1 MSDPVPP
8 SFLSQFAALRD
19 PRQAAKVL
27 YPLPEVLLLL
37 LCGTIAGADDF
48 VELAL
53 WGGEHLA
60 FLRRFL
66 PYARG
71 VPSHD
76 TLCEVVAALDPELFK
91 ACFARWVERLRSPVP
106 GTAGVD
112 ADGPEVV
119 APEVVAPEVVAPEVV
134 APEVVA
140 PEVVALDGKTSR
152 RSHARSKG
160 RGPLHTVAA
169 WATGQRLVL
178 GQEAV
183 SDKSNEITAIPL
195 LLQRLELAGALVT
208 IDAMGTQTA
217 IAQAILDRG
226 GDYLLA
232 LKGNRPETFASV
244 AELFASP
251 PPKLA
256 IGTCETID
264 GGHGRVETRTHRVSH
279 EVGWLFSDRRYP
291 DEPRFPGLA
300 MIGMVESTTE
310 RGGQVEHERR
320 YYLCS
325 AKLDAGT
332 FARAVRSHWSIENR
346 LHWVLDVV
354 FHDDLARLRTGHGP
368 ANMAVVK
375 HMALNLLHQA
385 KPATSLKNRRKRAG
399 WNADYLAQVIQQTT

>member
-1 MSDPVPP
+1 MSDLVAP
-8 SFLSQFAALRD
+8 SFLAQFAALRD

-53 WGGEHLA
+53 WGSEHLG

-91 ACFARWVERLRSPVP
+91 ACFARWVERLRDLAPAVDGP
-106 GTAGVD
+106 GVA
-112 ADGPEVV
+112 GPEVI
-119 APEVVAPEVVAPEVV
+119 AI
-134 APEVVA
+134 
-140 PEVVALDGKTSR
+140 DGKTSR

-160 RGPLHTVAA
+160 RGPLHTVSA
-169 WATGQRLVL
+169 WATGQRMVL
-178 GQEAV
+178 GQEAA
-183 SDKSNEITAIPL
+183 SEKSNEITAIPL

-232 LKGNRPETFASV
+232 LKRNRPETLASV
-244 AELFASP
+244 EELFASP

-256 IGTCETID
+256 IGTYETID
-264 GGHGRVETRTHRVSH
+264 GGHGRIETRTHRVCH
-279 EVGWLFSDRRYP
+279 EVAWMFSSRRYP
-291 DEPRFPGLA
+291 DEPKFPGLA
-300 MIGMVESTTE
+300 MVGVVESTTE
-310 RGGQVEHERR
+310 RDGKVEHETRH
-320 YYLCS
+320 YLCS
-325 AKLDAGT
+325 AKLDPDT
-332 FARAVRSHWSIENR
+332 FARTVRSHWDVENR
-346 LHWVLDVV
+346 LHWVPDVV

-375 HMALNLLHQA
+375 HMALNLLTQA
-385 KPATSLKNRRKRAG
+385 RPTTSLKNRRKRAG
-399 WNADYLAQVIQQTT
+399 WNESYLAQVIQQTT

>member
-1 MSDPVPP
+1 MSDPVAP
-8 SFLSQFAALRD
+8 SFLLQFAALRD
-19 PRQAAKVL
+19 PRQVAKVL

-66 PYARG
+66 PFARG

-91 ACFARWVERLRSPVP
+91 ACFVRWIERLRDLAPAA
-106 GTAGVD
+106 AGVE
-112 ADGPEVV
+112 AGGQEVI
-119 APEVVAPEVVAPEVV
+119 AI
-134 APEVVA
+134 
-140 PEVVALDGKTSR
+140 DGKTSR

-160 RGPLHTVAA
+160 RGPLHTVSA

-208 IDAMGTQTA
+208 IDAIGTQTA
-217 IAQAILDRG
+217 IAQAILGRG

-232 LKGNRPETFASV
+232 LKQNRPETFASV
-244 AELFASP
+244 EELFAQP
-251 PPKLA
+251 PPGLA
-256 IGTCETID
+256 IGTHETVD
-264 GGHGRVETRTHRVSH
+264 GGHGRVETRTHRVCH
-279 EVGWLFSDRRYP
+279 KVDWLFSDRRYP
-291 DEPRFPGLA
+291 GEPRFPGLA
-300 MIGMVESTTE
+300 MVGVVESRTE
-310 RGGQVEHERR
+310 RAGKVEREAR

-325 AKLDAGT
+325 AKLDADT
-332 FARAVRSHWSIENR
+332 FARAVRSHWGIENR

-354 FHDDLARLRTGHGP
+354 FHDDLARLRTGNGP

-375 HMALNLLHQA
+375 HMALNLLTQA
-385 KPATSLKNRRKRAG
+385 RPTTSFKNRRKRAG
-399 WNADYLAQVIQQTT
+399 WNTNYLAQVIQQTT

>member
-1 MSDPVPP
+1 MSDPVQPL
-8 SFLSQFAALRD
+8 FLTQFAALRD

-37 LCGTIAGADDF
+37 LCGTIAGADGF

-66 PYARG
+66 PYAHG

-91 ACFARWVERLRSPVP
+91 ACFANWVERLRAPVP
-106 GTAGVD
+106 VAAAETPAGR
-112 ADGPEVV
+112 EVI
-119 APEVVAPEVVAPEVV
+119 
-134 APEVVA
+134 
-140 PEVVALDGKTSR
+140 ALDGKTSR
-152 RSHARSKG
+152 RSHVRSRG

-183 SDKSNEITAIPL
+183 SDKSNESTAIPL

-232 LKGNRPETFASV
+232 LKQNRPETFASV
-244 AELFASP
+244 GQLFASP
-251 PPKLA
+251 PPDLR
-256 IGTCETID
+256 ISMHQTVD
-264 GGHGRVETRTHRVSH
+264 GGHGRIETRTHRVCH
-279 EVGWLFSDRRYP
+279 EVGWLFSHRRYP

-300 MIGMVESTTE
+300 MVGIVESTTE
-310 RGGQVEHERR
+310 RAGRVERETR

-325 AKLDAGT
+325 AKLDADT
-332 FARAVRSHWSIENR
+332 FARAVRSHWDVENR
-346 LHWVLDVV
+346 LHWMLDVV
-354 FHDDLARLRTGHGP
+354 FHDDLARLRTGFGP

-375 HMALNLLHQA
+375 HMALNLLTQA
-385 KPATSLKNRRKRAG
+385 KPITSLKNRRKRAG
-399 WNADYLAQVIQQTT
+399 WNTDYLAQIIQQTT

>member
-8 SFLSQFAALRD
+8 SFLAQFAALRD
-19 PRQAAKVL
+19 PRQASKVL

-91 ACFARWVERLRSPVP
+91 TCFARWVERLRDPARAAE
-106 GTAGVD
+106 AG
-112 ADGPEVV
+112 GPEVV
-119 APEVVAPEVVAPEVV
+119 AI
-134 APEVVA
+134 
-140 PEVVALDGKTSR
+140 DGKTSR

-217 IAQAILDRG
+217 IGQAILDRG

-244 AELFASP
+244 EELFASP
-251 PPKLA
+251 PPDIP
-256 IGTCETID
+256 IGTHKTVD
-264 GGHGRVETRTHRVSH
+264 GEHGRIETRTHRVCH
-279 EVGWLFSDRRYP
+279 QVGWLFSDRRYSG
-291 DEPRFPGLA
+291 EPRFPGLA
-300 MIGMVESTTE
+300 MVGVVESTTE
-310 RGGQVEHERR
+310 RAGKVEREVRH
-320 YYLCS
+320 YLCS
-325 AKLDAGT
+325 AKLDADT
-332 FARAVRSHWSIENR
+332 FARAVRSHWDIENR

-354 FHDDLARLRTGHGP
+354 FRDDLARLRTGHGP

-375 HMALNLLHQA
+375 HMALNLLAQA
-385 KPATSLKNRRKRAG
+385 RPTTSLKNRRKQAG
-399 WNADYLAQVIQQTT
+399 WNTNYLAKVVQQTT

>member
-1 MSDPVPP
+1 MSDPVQP

-19 PRQAAKVL
+19 PCQAAKVL

-91 ACFARWVERLRSPVP
+91 ACFARWVEQLRSPAPAAP
-106 GTAGVD
+106 GAVGPGAGEREVTAI
-112 ADGPEVV
+112 
-119 APEVVAPEVVAPEVV
+119 
-134 APEVVA
+134 
-140 PEVVALDGKTSR
+140 DGKTSR

-160 RGPLHTVAA
+160 RGPLHTVSA
-169 WATGQRLVL
+169 WAAGQRLVL

-232 LKGNRPETFASV
+232 LKRNRPETFASV

-251 PPKLA
+251 PPGLA
-256 IGTCETID
+256 IGTHETVD
-264 GGHGRVETRTHRVSH
+264 GGHGRVETRTHRVCH
-279 EVGWLFSDRRYP
+279 QVDWLFSDRRYP

-300 MIGMVESTTE
+300 MVGVVESTTE
-310 RGGQVEHERR
+310 RGGQVEQERR

-325 AKLDAGT
+325 AKLDADT
-332 FARAVRSHWSIENR
+332 FARAVRSHWGIENR
-346 LHWVLDVV
+346 LHWMLDVV

-375 HMALNLLHQA
+375 HMALNLLTQA
-385 KPATSLKNRRKRAG
+385 KPAISLKNRRKRAG
-399 WNADYLAQVIQQTT
+399 WNTDYLAQVLQQTT

>member
-1 MSDPVPP
+1 MSDPVAP

-37 LCGTIAGADDF
+37 LCGTVAGADDF

-66 PYARG
+66 PFARG

-91 ACFARWVERLRSPVP
+91 ACFARWIGRLRDLTPAA
-106 GTAGVD
+106 AGVE
-112 ADGPEVV
+112 AGGREVI
-119 APEVVAPEVVAPEVV
+119 AI
-134 APEVVA
+134 
-140 PEVVALDGKTSR
+140 DGKTSR

-160 RGPLHTVAA
+160 RGPLHTVSA

-217 IAQAILDRG
+217 IAQAVLDRG
-226 GDYLLA
+226 GDCLLA
-232 LKGNRPETFASV
+232 LKQNRPETFASV
-244 AELFASP
+244 EELFAHP
-251 PPKLA
+251 PPGLPFSA
-256 IGTCETID
+256 HETVD
-264 GGHGRVETRTHRVSH
+264 GGHGRVETRTHRICH
-279 EVGWLFSDRRYP
+279 EVGWMVSDRRYP
-291 DEPRFPGLA
+291 GEPRFPGLA
-300 MIGMVESTTE
+300 MVGMVESTTE
-310 RGGQVEHERR
+310 RNGKVEQERR
-320 YYLCS
+320 CYLSS
-325 AKLDAGT
+325 AKLDADT
-332 FARAVRSHWSIENR
+332 FARAARSHWGIENR
-346 LHWVLDVV
+346 LHWMLDVV

-375 HMALNLLHQA
+375 HMALNLLTQA
-385 KPATSLKNRRKRAG
+385 RPTTSLKNRRKKAG
-399 WNADYLAQVIQQTT
+399 WNTNYLAQVIQQTT

>member
-1 MSDPVPP
+1 MPAPVQP
-8 SFLSQFAALRD
+8 SFLLQFAALRD

-27 YPLPEVLLLL
+27 HPLPEVLLLL
-37 LCGTIAGADDF
+37 LCGAIAGADDF

-53 WGGEHLA
+53 WGNENLS

-66 PYARG
+66 PCAHG

-91 ACFARWVERLRSPVP
+91 VCFARWVERLRGPSQEVGGPAP
-106 GTAGVD
+106 AG
-112 ADGPEVV
+112 AGAAGREVT
-119 APEVVAPEVVAPEVV
+119 APEVIAPEVIAI
-134 APEVVA
+134 
-140 PEVVALDGKTSR
+140 DGKTSR

-160 RGPLHTVAA
+160 RGPLHTVSA

-183 SDKSNEITAIPL
+183 SEKSNEITAIPL

-208 IDAMGTQTA
+208 IDAMGTQAA

-232 LKGNRPETFASV
+232 LKRNRPETFASV
-244 AELFASP
+244 EELFASP

-256 IGTCETID
+256 IGTHETID
-264 GGHGRVETRTHRVSH
+264 GGHGRIETRTHRVCH
-279 EVGWLFSDRRYP
+279 EVAWMFSGRRYP
-291 DEPRFPGLA
+291 DEPKFPGLA
-300 MIGMVESTTE
+300 MVGVVESTTE
-310 RGGQVEHERR
+310 RGGKVEHETR
-320 YYLCS
+320 YHLCP
-325 AKLDAGT
+325 AKLDPDT
-332 FARAVRSHWSIENR
+332 FARAVRSHWDVENR
-346 LHWVLDVV
+346 LHWVLDAV

-375 HMALNLLHQA
+375 HMALNLLTQA
-385 KPATSLKNRRKRAG
+385 KPTTSLKNQRKRAG
-399 WNADYLAQVIQQTT
+399 WNRDYLAQVIQQTT

>member
-1 MSDPVPP
+1 MSDPVQPP
-8 SFLSQFAALRD
+8 FLSQFAALRD

-53 WGGEHLA
+53 WGGERLA

-76 TLCEVVAALDPELFK
+76 TLCEVVAALDPELFRT
-91 ACFARWVERLRSPVP
+91 CFANWVERLRRLAP
-106 GTAGVD
+106 
-112 ADGPEVV
+112 
-119 APEVVAPEVVAPEVV
+119 APEASGPASADVDTSVREMI
-134 APEVVA
+134 
-140 PEVVALDGKTSR
+140 ALDGKTSR
-152 RSHARSKG
+152 RSHARSRG
-160 RGPLHTVAA
+160 RGPLHTVSA
-169 WATGQRLVL
+169 WASGQRLVL
-178 GQEAV
+178 GQETV

-217 IAQAILDRG
+217 IAQTVLDRG

-232 LKGNRPETFASV
+232 LKQNRPETFASV
-244 AELFASP
+244 KALFAEP
-251 PPKLA
+251 PPGLL
-256 IGTCETID
+256 ISTHQTVD
-264 GGHGRVETRTHRVSH
+264 GGHGRVETRTHRVCH
-279 EVGWLFSDRRYP
+279 EIGWLFSDRRYP
-291 DEPRFPGLA
+291 CPKGIPRRDVGNADRDEPRFPGLA

-310 RGGQVEHERR
+310 RSGKVEQEKR
-320 YYLCS
+320 YYLGS
-325 AKLDAGT
+325 AKLDADT
-332 FARAVRSHWSIENR
+332 FARAARSHWDIENR
-346 LHWVLDVV
+346 LHWMLDVV

-385 KPATSLKNRRKRAG
+385 RPTLSLKNRRKRAG
-399 WNADYLAQVIQQTT
+399 WNPDYLAHIIQQTT